1 MKPAPRREEETPTL
15 IVERDPL
22 RLAGALNTV
31 EGDRAVVAVDAGQ
44 DCAVAGEVLFI
55 EKGRCASVS

>member
-1 MKPAPRREEETPTL
+1 MEPAPREQEALTL
-15 IVERDPL
+15 VVERDPL
-22 RLAGALNTV
+22 RLARALNTV
-31 EGDRAVVAVDAGQ
+31 EGDRAIVAVDAGQ